1 MYLRHIVRKTELNHK
16 SKNEHDKIMYI
27 NVEACNKKKLQNGY
41 TQDTAHT
48 DKEQKHAEYTQP
60 RNG

>member
-27 NVEACNKKKLQNGY
+27 NVEACNKKSY
-41 TQDTAHT
+41 RMATH
-48 DKEQKHAEYTQP
+48 
-60 RNG
+60 

>member
-27 NVEACNKKKLQNGY
+27 NVEVCNKKMLQNGY
-41 TQDTAHT
+41 TLDTYT
-48 DKEQKHAEYTQP
+48 DNELKHAEYTQP